1 MKKKL
6 IEVLKWTGL
15 IATLLCISFINTLLL
30 KNEMFMVCCVL
41 MGDIVICVMVM
52 NICEETFKGMIKFS
66 KKRWRKSENGI

>member
-6 IEVLKWTGL
+6 INALKWNGF
-15 IATLLCISFINTLLL
+15 IIELLCISFINTLLL

-41 MGDIVICVMVM
+41 MGNVVICVMVI
-52 NICEETFKGMIKFS
+52 NIGEEMCKSIIKFS